1 MYRYFLY
8 IYDYLASH
16 RWWATV
22 LLLLLLA
29 LMGVLSFQ
37 VKYEEDISKFLPQ
50 DPKREKFQEVY
61 QQISAQEK
69 IAVIFTSADST
80 HVVGDDTLERAMP
93 AKANSQPKNK
103 EPLIQKRSCS
113 RR

>member
-8 IYDYLASH
+8 IYDFLASH
-16 RWWATV
+16 RRWATV

-61 QQISAQEK
+61 QQIWHKRRLLLSLHRQ
-69 IAVIFTSADST
+69 I
-80 HVVGDDTLERAMP
+80 LLMWLAMT
-93 AKANSQPKNK
+93 
-103 EPLIQKRSCS
+103 PLSWPWPRWGRSW
-113 RR
+113 RP

>member
-16 RWWATV
+16 RRWATV

-37 VKYEEDISKFLPQ
+37 VKYEEDISKIFAPRPQ
-50 DPKREKFQEVY
+50 
-61 QQISAQEK
+61 A
-69 IAVIFTSADST
+69 
-80 HVVGDDTLERAMP
+80 
-93 AKANSQPKNK
+93 
-103 EPLIQKRSCS
+103 
-113 RR
+113 